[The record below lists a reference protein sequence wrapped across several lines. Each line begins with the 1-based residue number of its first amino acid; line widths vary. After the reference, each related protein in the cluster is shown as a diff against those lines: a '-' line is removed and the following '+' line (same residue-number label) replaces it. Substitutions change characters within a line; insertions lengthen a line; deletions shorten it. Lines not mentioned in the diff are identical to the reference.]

1 MDNVQSILNN
11 YYNEYDEDV
20 NKAVSEAI
28 RVTKPGGKIFFAYIT
43 NEAVILNYGLKKVI

>member
-20 NKAVSEAI
+20 NKAVSESNKSNKT
-28 RVTKPGGKIFFAYIT
+28 RWKNIFCIY
-43 NEAVILNYGLKKVI
+43 YK